1 MSDIIDEAGH
11 ERHGSAWVKIGISV
25 RLAQDLRLMMD
36 DDTSDLP
43 PADQEERRRVFWSL
57 YLLDR
62 IVSCGRA
69 RPPAILEA
77 SCQLQLPCGEK
88 EWKEGE
94 SIEKTDTLYQLSSRT
109 LSRKNNLGPF
119 GLVVIMSYILSRAAQ
134 YMLQEYNIRSRDPL
148 WDSNS
153 DFASIS
159 SDLLYVESQ
168 FDFRRPINYSIGE
181 NDGSDTVLLSKAH
194 LQVFSRALFYLSHC
208 LLNHPFLLRHR
219 LQTSNTQAP
228 PTFLSRCFEVGRSC
242 ARHLALHLTEAQT
255 TGSFLNTSF
264 YGYCAVV
271 VGAIHALYVHSPDE
285 GIKKE
290 SFESLNM
297 SLDVLKDIG
306 RYWENVSVMVC
317 LYSI

>member
-1 MSDIIDEAGH
+1 
-11 ERHGSAWVKIGISV
+11 
-25 RLAQDLRLMMD
+25 
-36 DDTSDLP
+36 
-43 PADQEERRRVFWSL
+43 
-57 YLLDR
+57 
-62 IVSCGRA
+62 
-69 RPPAILEA
+69 
-77 SCQLQLPCGEK
+77 
-88 EWKEGE
+88 
-94 SIEKTDTLYQLSSRT
+94 
-109 LSRKNNLGPF
+109 
-119 GLVVIMSYILSRAAQ
+119 MSYILSRAAQ

-159 SDLLYVESQ
+159 SDLLYVES
-168 FDFRRPINYSIGE
+168 E

-306 RYWENVSVMVC
+306 RYWENVSVMFDTLQQFWRDSSRFHMLTTSNTNIRPFPNADQEIMWSLVD
-317 LYSI
+317 YSTMSSAIKSTQAYDASVVSTIEPLFDLFNSNTLVSADERAFYDSMVFPPSMGLPAEALNGLSMDNLNRMTENS